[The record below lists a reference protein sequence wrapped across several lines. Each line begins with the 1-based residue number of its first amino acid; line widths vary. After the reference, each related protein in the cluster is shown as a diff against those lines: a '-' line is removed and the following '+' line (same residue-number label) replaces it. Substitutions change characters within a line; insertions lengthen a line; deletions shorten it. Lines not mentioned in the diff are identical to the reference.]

1 MKYLIGLFAL
11 AGKFTEGYQGG
22 PTSLSDKAAIFC
34 GKKRPI
40 LSFARLG
47 QMSQWSGVEIH
58 DEDED
63 DDNFGDRN
71 DVNDRVPTVRLF
83 GCWLIL
89 PKICPFLL
97 F

>member
-1 MKYLIGLFAL
+1 MKYLIGLF

-47 QMSQWSGVEIH
+47 QMSQWSGVEIY
-58 DEDED
+58 DEDEG
-63 DDNFGDRN
+63 DDNFGDDNFGDDNGDN
-71 DVNDRVPTVRLF
+71 DYNQQIITWMIRINPP
-83 GCWLIL
+83 CWS
-89 PKICPFLL
+89 CY
-97 F
+97 

>member
-1 MKYLIGLFAL
+1 M
-11 AGKFTEGYQGG
+11 
-22 PTSLSDKAAIFC
+22 SDKAAIFC

-47 QMSQWSGVEIH
+47 QMSQWSGVEIY

-71 DVNDRVPTVRLF
+71 DDNDDRVPTVRLF
-83 GCWLIL
+83 GGWLF
-89 PKICPFLL
+89 CPF
-97 F
+97 FIFSKK